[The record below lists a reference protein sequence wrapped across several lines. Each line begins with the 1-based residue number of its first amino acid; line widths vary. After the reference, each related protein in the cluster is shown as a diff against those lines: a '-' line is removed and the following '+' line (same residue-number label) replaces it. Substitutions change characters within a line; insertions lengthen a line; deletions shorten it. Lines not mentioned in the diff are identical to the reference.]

1 MMFYALIAGVVLFF
15 GATLVY
21 VLKKTGTLGEK
32 IEQYQA
38 REKAG
43 RKINE
48 FARKRREKTVSATD
62 APDKLEP
69 WV

>member
-1 MMFYALIAGVVLFF
+1 MFYALIAGVVLFF

-21 VLKKTGTLGEK
+21 ALKRTGVLKEK
-32 IEQYQA
+32 VEQYQA
-38 REKAG
+38 REKAM

-48 FARKRREKTVSATD
+48 YVRKRRKKTVSDTD

-69 WV
+69 WL

>member
-1 MMFYALIAGVVLFF
+1 MFYAVIAGVVLFF

-21 VLKKTGTLGEK
+21 ALKRTGKLGEK

-38 REKAG
+38 REKAR

-48 FARKRREKTVSATD
+48 FARERREKTVSGTD

-69 WV
+69 WL

>member
-21 VLKKTGTLGEK
+21 ALKKTVSLGEK
-32 IEQYQA
+32 VEQYQA

-48 FARKRREKTVSATD
+48 FARKRREKAVSDTD

>member
-1 MMFYALIAGVVLFF
+1 MLYAIIAGVIMFF

-21 VLKKTGTLGEK
+21 ALKRTGTLGEK

-48 FARKRREKTVSATD
+48 FARKRREKTVSDTD

-69 WV
+69 WL

>member
-1 MMFYALIAGVVLFF
+1 MFYALIAGVVLFF
-15 GATLVY
+15 GAILVY
-21 VLKKTGTLGEK
+21 ALKRTGELGEK
-32 IEQYQA
+32 IEQHQA

-48 FARKRREKTVSATD
+48 FARKRREKTISDTD

>member
-1 MMFYALIAGVVLFF
+1 MMFYVLIARVVLLF

-21 VLKKTGTLGEK
+21 ALKNTGKLKEK
-32 IEQYQA
+32 VEQYQA
-38 REKAG
+38 REKAK

-48 FARKRREKTVSATD
+48 FSKKRREKTVSDTD

-69 WV
+69 WL

>member
-1 MMFYALIAGVVLFF
+1 MLYAIIAGVVLFF

-21 VLKKTGTLGEK
+21 ALKRTGKLQEK
-32 IEQYQA
+32 VEQYQA

-43 RKINE
+43 GKINE
-48 FARKRREKTVSATD
+48 YARKRREKTVSDSD

-69 WV
+69 WL

>member
-1 MMFYALIAGVVLFF
+1 MFYALIAGVVLFF

-21 VLKKTGTLGEK
+21 ALKRTGRLKEK
-32 IEQYQA
+32 VEQYQL
-38 REKAG
+38 REKAM

-48 FARKRREKTVSATD
+48 YARKRRKKTVSDND

>member
-21 VLKKTGTLGEK
+21 ALKRTGKLKEK
-32 IEQYQA
+32 VEQYQL

-48 FARKRREKTVSATD
+48 YARKRREKTVSDND

-69 WV
+69 WL

>member
-1 MMFYALIAGVVLFF
+1 MMLYAIIAGVILFF

-21 VLKKTGTLGEK
+21 ALKNTGKLKEK
-32 IEQYQA
+32 VEQYQA
-38 REKAG
+38 REKAM

-48 FARKRREKTVSATD
+48 YARTRRKKTVSDND

>member
-1 MMFYALIAGVVLFF
+1 MMLYAIIAGVVLFF

-21 VLKKTGTLGEK
+21 ALKRTGKLKEK
-32 IEQYQA
+32 VEQYQA
-38 REKAG
+38 REKAM

-48 FARKRREKTVSATD
+48 YARKRREKTVSDTD

>member
-21 VLKKTGTLGEK
+21 ALKRTGRLKEK
-32 IEQYQA
+32 VEQYQL
-38 REKAG
+38 REKAM

-48 FARKRREKTVSATD
+48 YARKRRKKTVSDTD

-69 WV
+69 WL

>member
-1 MMFYALIAGVVLFF
+1 MFYALIAGVVLFF

-21 VLKKTGTLGEK
+21 ALKNTGKLKEK
-32 IEQYQA
+32 VEQYQA
-38 REKAG
+38 REKAK

-48 FARKRREKTVSATD
+48 FSRKRREKTVSATD

-69 WV
+69 WL

>member
-21 VLKKTGTLGEK
+21 ALKNTGKLKEK
-32 IEQYQA
+32 VEQYQA
-38 REKAG
+38 REKAK

-48 FARKRREKTVSATD
+48 YARKRREKTVSATD

>member
-1 MMFYALIAGVVLFF
+1 MMLYAIIAGVVLFF

-21 VLKKTGTLGEK
+21 ALKRTGKLKEK
-32 IEQYQA
+32 VEQYQL
-38 REKAG
+38 REKAM

-48 FARKRREKTVSATD
+48 YARTRRKKTVSDND